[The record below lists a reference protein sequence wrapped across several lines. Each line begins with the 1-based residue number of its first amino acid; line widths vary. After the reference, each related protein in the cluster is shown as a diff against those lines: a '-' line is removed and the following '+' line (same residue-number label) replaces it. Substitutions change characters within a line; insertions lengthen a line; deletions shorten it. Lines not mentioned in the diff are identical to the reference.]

1 MHSVFYIMMGFQKLT
16 SLSLENQKWIVSTA
30 FKSR

>member
-16 SLSLENQKWIVSTA
+16 CLSLENQKWIVSTA